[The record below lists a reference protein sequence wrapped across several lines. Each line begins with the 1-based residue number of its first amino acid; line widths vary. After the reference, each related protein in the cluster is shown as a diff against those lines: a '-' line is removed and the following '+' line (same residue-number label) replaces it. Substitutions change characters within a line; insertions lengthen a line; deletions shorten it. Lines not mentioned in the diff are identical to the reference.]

1 MYQPTRRQF
10 IRHALAG
17 FGALGTGSLWSTV
30 IIGDTVG
37 KSMPLG
43 PADDNG
49 VRLPAGFRSRI
60 VARSSQP
67 VVAGSEYRWHAAPDG
82 GACYSR
88 PDGGWIYVSN
98 SELKQGGGA
107 GAIVFDPAGNI
118 IDAYAILDGTR
129 NNCAG
134 GATPW
139 GTWLSCE
146 EVSDGQVWE
155 CYPEGGRQ
163 AVVRPALGTF
173 KHEAVAVDTINH
185 HLYLTEDVKDS
196 CLYRFIPAAV
206 SEQRYDLSQGVL
218 QVARIIKKVEH
229 RSGREA
235 GRRAGKAASIIEWI
249 DVPDA
254 SASEL
259 ATRYQVDDAARFN
272 GGEGIAYHDGRVFF
286 TTKGD
291 NRVWRYDIAGSTL
304 DVVYDA
310 SDHLSPVLTGVDNVT
325 VSSDGDILVAEDG
338 GDLQIVVLDA
348 SGGLRPL
355 MQLVGHEQ
363 SEVTGPAFSPDG
375 RRLYFSSQRGVHG
388 RSAAGITYEITGF

>member
-1 MYQPTRRQF
+1 MSQRTRRQF
-10 IRHALAG
+10 LQHALAG
-17 FGALGTGSLWSTV
+17 FTALGTGSLWSTA
-30 IIGDTVG
+30 IIGGTG
-37 KSMPLG
+37 EKSFALG
-43 PADDNG
+43 PPDDNG
-49 VRLPAGFRSRI
+49 VRLPDGFRCRI

-67 VVAGSEYRWHAAPDG
+67 VVAHSEYRWHAAPDG

-98 SELKQGGGA
+98 SEMKRGGGA
-107 GAIVFDPAGNI
+107 GVIVFDPAGNV
-118 IDAYAILDGTR
+118 IDAYAILEGTR

-155 CYPEGGRQ
+155 CYPEGGKR
-163 AVVRPALGTF
+163 AVLRPALGTF
-173 KHEAVAVDTINH
+173 KHEAVAVDTVNH
-185 HLYLTEDVKDS
+185 HLYLTEDVEDS
-196 CLYRFIPAAV
+196 CLYRFIPASV
-206 SEQRYDLSQGVL
+206 NEQRYDLSQGTL
-218 QVARIIKKVEH
+218 QVARISNKAGEH
-229 RSGREA
+229 A
-235 GRRAGKAASIIEWI
+235 VAIEWV
-249 DVPDA
+249 DLPDA

-259 ATRYQVDDAARFN
+259 PTRYQVRGAATFI
-272 GGEGIAYHDGRVFF
+272 GGEGIAYHDGKVFF

-291 NRVWRYDIAGSTL
+291 NRVWRYDTAGSAL

-310 SDHLSPVLTGVDNVT
+310 ADYLSPVLTGVDNVT
-325 VSSDGDILVAEDG
+325 VSGDGEVLVAEDG
-338 GDLQIVVLDA
+338 GDLQIVALDA

-363 SEVTGPAFSPDG
+363 SEETGPAFSPDG

-388 RSAAGITYEITGF
+388 RSEAGITYEVTGF